1 MISFNK
7 TETQELLC
15 LCIRHCD
22 FLEKDRIRELY
33 QRNDPSDIFDEAKL
47 NGVASIVAHAL
58 VETLGHKDVPQQ
70 WHDEYSAIESKL
82 TAYMSELDKVA
93 TLLAKNDIELLALK
107 NSGITKGMYPHWGAC
122 PMGDIDVLVD
132 RAKFRKAHSIL
143 VDAGYT
149 LKFRSPFEEENI
161 DAAEEGGGAE
171 YSVTMDN
178 GEHLWFE
185 LQWRPVAGRW
195 IQPKQEPD
203 ASELIARSVAIP
215 GSDVRLLSPED
226 NLLQVALH
234 TAKHT
239 FVRAPGFRLHTDV
252 DRIVSTQTIDWQL
265 FLSRVSE
272 LRTKTAVFLS
282 LAMAQSLLHTE
293 IPDFVL
299 DSLRPASWK
308 VELMTGWIEKVG
320 VFEPDQKKWGK
331 LGYMVFVSLL
341 YDQPAD
347 FARGVLPDSDDMKD
361 QYQFSS
367 SWKLPYYHSKRLAN
381 LVLRRIN
388 T

>member
-1 MISFNK
+1 MISFK
-7 TETQELLC
+7 ISESQEFLC

-33 QRNDPSDIFDEAKL
+33 SKHGEKPLFDEAKL

-58 VETLGHKDVPQQ
+58 VEVFGQKNVSEIWLA
-70 WHDEYSAIESKL
+70 EYETIDIRIS
-82 TAYMSELDKVA
+82 AYMAELDKVA
-93 TLLAKNDIELLALK
+93 SLLASQNIRLLALK
-107 NSGITKGMYPHWGAC
+107 NSGIARGLYPHLGAC
-122 PMGDIDVLVD
+122 PMGDLDVLVD
-132 RAKFRKAHSIL
+132 KAYFRQAHAIL
-143 VDAGYT
+143 VEAGYT
-149 LKFRSPFEEENI
+149 LKFRSPHEEDNI

-171 YSVTMDN
+171 YSVTMDG

-195 IQPKQEPD
+195 IQPKQEPQ
-203 ASELIARSVAIP
+203 AAELVDRSIP
-215 GSDVRLLSPED
+215 IEGSDVRLLSPED

-252 DRIVSTQTIDWQL
+252 DRIVSTQEIDWDL
-265 FLSRVSE
+265 FLTRVCE

-282 LAMAQSLLHTE
+282 LAMANSLVHTP
-293 IPDFVL
+293 IPSFVL
-299 DSLRPASWK
+299 ESLKPPTWK
-308 VELMTGWIEKVG
+308 VELMTSWIEKVG

-341 YDQPAD
+341 YDEPSD
-347 FARGVLPDSDDMKD
+347 FARGVIPDSQEMKD
-361 QYQFSS
+361 HYQFTST
-367 SWKLPYYHSKRLAN
+367 WKLPYYHSKRLAN
-381 LVLRRIN
+381 LLLKRIN